1 MKKNASVP
9 SRREFLVGAAAAT
22 ATAFT
27 GCGGE
32 APAPAPIPGPR
43 AIRRPN
49 ILFLFSDQHRGDW
62 MGRNQ
67 EIPVPTPN
75 IDRLAA
81 RGVDFTRA
89 IVPAP
94 TCGPSRSCLASGME
108 YENCGVVVNRDV
120 YPAETRPTFYKHLRD
135 GGYHTMAV
143 GKIDLHKGPAGVS
156 LDGRLHMEEW
166 GFSDMLITG
175 SKSGLYNGEGDPTR
189 RNEPVVIGPK
199 EPYMAYLDSLD
210 PPLGRI
216 HADDIDLRAVPK
228 DENWWGMTDPTPL
241 DDEAYKDN
249 YTARTGLE
257 LIERVPD
264 GMPWFSIVNFNG
276 PHPPM
281 DITRGMEAQYR
292 GPDRVIE
299 NFPQPHHYTGP
310 FTPEHHIRIRQNY
323 AAMIEN
329 IDRWVGLCQE
339 RLEERGELDN
349 TIVIYA
355 SDHGEM
361 LGDHDLWGKS
371 LPYQASVGVPLVMA
385 GPGIAQG
392 VRSDALVSVMDLATT
407 FLDYG
412 EVAIPSEMESRSLRP
427 LLDAGGGE
435 HRDYLRS
442 ALKTGNAATGR
453 FRSVNDHRY
462 KLVEGYFQE
471 KALYDLEA
479 DPLESENIAA
489 GKPGEVARLERLFA

>member
-1 MKKNASVP
+1 MKRNGSSP

-49 ILFLFSDQHRGDW
+49 ILFFFSDQHRGDW
-62 MGRNQ
+62 LGRNP

-94 TCGPSRSCLASGME
+94 VCGPSRSCLASGME
-108 YENCGVVVNRDV
+108 YENCGVEVNGDM
-120 YPAETRPTFYKHLRD
+120 YPAQARPTFYKHLHD
-135 GGYHTMAV
+135 SGYHTMAT
-143 GKIDLHKGPAGVS
+143 GKIDLHKGP
-156 LDGRLHMEEW
+156 DGRRPDGKLHMEEW

-175 SKSGLYNGEGDPTR
+175 SKGGGLDN
-189 RNEPVVIGPK
+189 
-199 EPYMAYLDSLD
+199 PYGVYLASLD
-210 PPLGRI
+210 PPMDQI
-216 HADDIDLRAVPK
+216 HREDMARRSTPREV
-228 DENWWGMTDPTPL
+228 NWFGMTDTSPL

-249 YTARTGLE
+249 YTARTALQLLE
-257 LIERVPD
+257 QAPD
-264 GMPWFSIVNFNG
+264 GTPWFSIVNFNC

-281 DITRGMEAQYR
+281 DITRRMEAQYR
-292 GPDRVIE
+292 GPDRIIE
-299 NFPQPHHYTGP
+299 NFKQPHHYTGP

-329 IDRWVGLCQE
+329 LDRWVGLFQE

-361 LGDHDLWGKS
+361 LGDHDLWGKG
-371 LPYQASVGVPLVMA
+371 LPFQASMGVPLVMA
-385 GPGIAQG
+385 GPGIASG
-392 VRSDALVSVMDLATT
+392 VKSDALVSVMDLATT
-407 FLDYG
+407 CIDYG
-412 EVAIPSEMESRSLRP
+412 EAAIPSEMESRSLRP
-427 LLDAGGGE
+427 LLDSGGGE

-442 ALKTGNAATGR
+442 ALKTGKAAAGR

-462 KLVEGYFQE
+462 KLVEGYFEE

-479 DPLESENIAA
+479 DPLETENIAT
-489 GKPGEVARLERLFA
+489 GKPGEVARLEKLFVDA